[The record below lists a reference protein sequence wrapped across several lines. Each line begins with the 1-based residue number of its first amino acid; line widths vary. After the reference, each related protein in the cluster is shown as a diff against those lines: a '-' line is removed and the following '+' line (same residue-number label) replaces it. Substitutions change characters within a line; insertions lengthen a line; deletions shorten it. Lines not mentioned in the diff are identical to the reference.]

1 MKKRVVFKNIVYLCS
16 DKIEGIM
23 ITIEDVKT
31 FLNQFNIKAQVFG
44 IRFLDER
51 QKNEETLRI
60 LNISPLQ
67 REVIVKNLHVQ
78 DYIEGPVIDVLNDQG
93 EMWVFGKDI
102 REREIYIKIS
112 LGYENGQ
119 TICISFHVA
128 EYPLIYPFK

>member
-1 MKKRVVFKNIVYLCS
+1 MYLCG
-16 DKIEGIM
+16 DKIEDNM
-23 ITIEDVKT
+23 ITIDDVEA
-31 FLNQFNIKAQVFG
+31 FLDQFNIKAQVFG
-44 IRFLDER
+44 IRFLNER
-51 QKNEETLRI
+51 QKNEDALRI

-67 REVIVKNLHVQ
+67 REAIVKNLHVQ

-102 REREIYIKIS
+102 RGREIYIKIS

-119 TICISFHVA
+119 TICISFHIA